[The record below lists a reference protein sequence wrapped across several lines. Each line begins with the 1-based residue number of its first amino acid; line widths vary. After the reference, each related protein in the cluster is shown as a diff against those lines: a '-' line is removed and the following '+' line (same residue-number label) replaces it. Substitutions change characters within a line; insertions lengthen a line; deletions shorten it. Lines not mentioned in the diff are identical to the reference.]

1 MAPSTVI
8 ASSPIA
14 PAWKDFWALA
24 TRVSCACPIV
34 SGELANL
41 PSELLARRWH
51 CLNTNKGENAMP
63 VLLWALG
70 VPLTIVLALM
80 LFGVVHF

>member
-1 MAPSTVI
+1 MREMFCSIVAVR
-8 ASSPIA
+8 PIIRERR
-14 PAWKDFWALA
+14 LA
-24 TRVSCACPIV
+24 KILRIS
-34 SGELANL
+34 
-41 PSELLARRWH
+41 PSELLARRQH
-51 CLNTNKGENAMP
+51 YPNTTKENKAMP